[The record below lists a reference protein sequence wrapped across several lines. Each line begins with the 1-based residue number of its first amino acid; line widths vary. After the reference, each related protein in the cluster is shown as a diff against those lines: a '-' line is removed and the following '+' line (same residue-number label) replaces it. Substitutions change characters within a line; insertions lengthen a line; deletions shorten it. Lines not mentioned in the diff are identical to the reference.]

1 MVPNYYTNQNH
12 GLTCMTKEPA
22 AAATPFI
29 DARLMKLYAYAMQAK
44 GYMMQR
50 LAKFIIAVTPKS
62 AIFKLFF
69 AQK

>member
-1 MVPNYYTNQNH
+1 
-12 GLTCMTKEPA
+12 MTKEPA